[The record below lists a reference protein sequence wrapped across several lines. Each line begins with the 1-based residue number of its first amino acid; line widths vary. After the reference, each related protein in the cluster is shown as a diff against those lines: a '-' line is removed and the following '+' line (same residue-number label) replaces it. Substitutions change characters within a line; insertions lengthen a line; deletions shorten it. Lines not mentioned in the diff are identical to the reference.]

1 MENRKN
7 IIAYTDG
14 ACKGNPGNGGYGS
27 IIIYQ
32 AYDEN
37 ENYDEDNIVKK
48 ISGNSLNTTNNIMEI
63 TAVLETLK
71 YVLEIIEK
79 EENKDKITDLQVYI
93 YSDSSYV
100 VNGINNWL
108 PNWVEKDFKDV
119 KNVEYW
125 KKMIVYIL
133 KLRSNNVHINLLKVL
148 GHSGNKFNEMVDK
161 LASNEANNIK

>member
-37 ENYDEDNIVKK
+37 EKYSENNIVKK

-63 TAVLETLK
+63 TAVIETLK

-133 KLRSNNVHINLLKVL
+133 KLRGKNIHVNILKVL

-161 LASNEANNIK
+161 IASSEANNIK

>member
-32 AYDEN
+32 AYDKN
-37 ENYDEDNIVKK
+37 ENYNEDNIVKK
-48 ISGNSLNTTNNIMEI
+48 IAGHSANTTNNIMEI
-63 TAVLETLK
+63 TAVIETLRYILTLADK
-71 YVLEIIEK
+71 T
-79 EENKDKITDLQVYI
+79 ENKDKIEGLQVYI

-108 PNWVEKDFKDV
+108 PNWIEKDFKDV

-125 KKMIVYIL
+125 KQMIIYIL
-133 KLRSNNVHINLLKVL
+133 KLRGKNIHVNILKVL

-161 LASNEANNIK
+161 LASSEANNIK